1 MFDPDFFSEV
11 ALFPTCSHI
20 SEMLKHAAMK
30 KMAIVG
36 RLAAERV
43 SRNILPV
50 WMAVTK

>member
-1 MFDPDFFSEV
+1 MLDPEELKDV

>member
-30 KMAIVG
+30 KMAIAG
-36 RLAAERV
+36 RLKEV
-43 SRNILPV
+43 TYSRNILPV